1 MGKVSRF
8 DIKGLFTK
16 EEEALIDFKV
26 DFKEHKAVKVLK
38 RSTSQRPDKCMPR
51 KDLTFK
57 PLKRPDEDE
66 EQPED
71 ATDKLGGAEAIE
83 QFKQEVKQW
92 KAENPYS
99 MFAALAGMT

>member
-1 MGKVSRF
+1 MGLVRKY
-8 DIKGLFTK
+8 DIKGVFTK

-38 RSTSQRPDKCMPR
+38 RSTSLRPDKCMPT

-71 ATDKLGGAEAIE
+71 ATDKVGGA
-83 QFKQEVKQW
+83 
-92 KAENPYS
+92 S
-99 MFAALAGMT
+99 